1 MPNTRTH
8 LCFASLLAALFIL
21 PGCKSLLTTHSA
33 APCEAIP
40 ARRLGPELRGKQ
52 RDTLVPIDFRLL
64 RQEKPTEHVIDHGDV
79 LGVYVR
85 DVIDNPVQ
93 LASVHFPIAQEGS
106 HIESPAVGHPFKV
119 TEEGTVVLPDVG
131 SVPVKGLTPAEAT
144 EAIREAYV
152 GNQIVPADRNAVA
165 VNLVKPRTID
175 VIVLREDTGGP
186 VPVWQPRDGHAISRR
201 GSAEVVTLP
210 AFENDV
216 LHALTASGSL
226 PGIDGFN
233 EVWVL
238 RGGGLAS
245 TATIDAIRSRMANEP
260 VSLQMVQT
268 MAGESPMLRIPLRV
282 GPCETLPF
290 GPKDVVLQEGDILFI
305 ASRETEYFLTGGL
318 LHGGMF
324 PLPRDYDVDIFG
336 AIAIANG
343 NALGPTGI
351 NAPATNFNIKP
362 GPVIPPT
369 RAIVVRTIGNQQ
381 IKIDI
386 DLKRALDD
394 PKERLV
400 IQPRDLVLLKYR
412 PSEFMGNLALNIV
425 TFNFSIPNGDF

>member
-1 MPNTRTH
+1 MQDIRANWC
-8 LCFASLLAALFIL
+8 LASLVGALFLL
-21 PGCKSLLTTHSA
+21 PGCASLVNTHDAVS
-33 APCEAIP
+33 CNVIP
-40 ARRLGPELRGKQ
+40 ARRLGPELRGTQ
-52 RDTLVPIDFRLL
+52 RDALVPIDFRLL
-64 RQEKPTEHVIDHGDV
+64 RQEKPSEHVIDHGDV
-79 LGVYVR
+79 LGIYVR
-85 DVIDNPVQ
+85 DVVDNPVQ
-93 LASVHFPIAQEGS
+93 LASVYFPISSQGS
-106 HIESPAVGHPFKV
+106 HVEAPSVGHPFKV
-119 TEEGTVVLPDVG
+119 TEQGTLVLPDVG
-131 SVPVKGLTPAEAT
+131 PVPVKGLTMAEAT
-144 EAIREAYV
+144 EAIRSAYV
-152 GNQIVPADRNAVA
+152 SDEIVQADRNAVT

-175 VIVLREDTGGP
+175 VIVLREDTGGE
-186 VPVWQPRDGHAISRR
+186 VPVWQPRDGHQISRR

-245 TATIDAIRSRMANEP
+245 GVTVDSIRQRMNSEP
-260 VSLQMVQT
+260 LSLPMVQT
-268 MAGESPMLRIPLRV
+268 LAGDAPLLRIPLRV
-282 GPCETLPF
+282 GPCEALQF
-290 GPKDVVLQEGDILFI
+290 GPQDVVLQEGDILFI
-305 ASRETEYFLTGGL
+305 ASRESEYFLTGGL
-318 LHGGMF
+318 LQGGMY
-324 PLPRDYDVDIFG
+324 PLPRDYDVDIFA
-336 AIAIANG
+336 AIAIAHG

-381 IKIDI
+381 IKIDV

-400 IQPRDLVLLKYR
+400 IQPRDMILLKYR